1 MPRGPKGEK
10 RSQIDDLKTAYH
22 VANFIQQARWL
33 RREWDNLKGPLLEI
47 LIFGGAAGVALLAG
61 WWS

>member
-22 VANFIQQARWL
+22 VANFVQRVSWFQ
-33 RREWDNLKGPLLEI
+33 REWDNLKGDLLEF
-47 LIFGGAAGVALLAG
+47 LIFGTAAGLALLLG
-61 WWS
+61 WWM